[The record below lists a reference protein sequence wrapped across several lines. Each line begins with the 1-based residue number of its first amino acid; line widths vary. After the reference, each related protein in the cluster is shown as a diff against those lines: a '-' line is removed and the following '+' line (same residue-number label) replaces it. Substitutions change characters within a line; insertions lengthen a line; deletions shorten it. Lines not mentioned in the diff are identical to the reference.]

1 MKAINMKTIMLGL
14 ATLALASC
22 GDVAD
27 EITSIVY
34 GRNFSPTNLEARVVN
49 RTNVRLTWTPV
60 EGATSYN
67 IEVFA
72 NDSLSFQGTPDKTI
86 TGITAGQIPYTVT
99 GLYGQTQYS
108 FRVQAITEG
117 DASRDSKW
125 SGAYAKTESEQIL
138 YTVKDDDITATSVT
152 LRWPAGAERG
162 LAHQAL

>member
-1 MKAINMKTIMLGL
+1 MKTIMLGL

-72 NDSLSFQGTPDKTI
+72 NDI
-86 TGITAGQIPYTVT
+86 RIY
-99 GLYGQTQYS
+99 GLNKGENDADRINTLN
-108 FRVQAITEG
+108 AEG
-117 DASRDSKW
+117 WESKNWFVSSGANALTDDIIDGLFVVKPSTHCVWPIWKCFIDASNNMINNDGNLGQLS
-125 SGAYAKTESEQIL
+125 
-138 YTVKDDDITATSVT
+138 D
-152 LRWPAGAERG
+152 
-162 LAHQAL
+162 